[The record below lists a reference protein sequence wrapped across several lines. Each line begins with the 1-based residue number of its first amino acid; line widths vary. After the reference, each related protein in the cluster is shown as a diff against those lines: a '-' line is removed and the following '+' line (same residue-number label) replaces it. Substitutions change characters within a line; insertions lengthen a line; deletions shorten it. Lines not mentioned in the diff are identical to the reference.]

1 MLREKVRLVNKL
13 GLHARASSKFV
24 SLANMYQSSVKVLYD
39 GKEVNGKS
47 LLGLLTLAAGVGS
60 EIEIVVDGPDEEK
73 ALNALKELIANRF
86 EEEE

>member
-1 MLREKVRLVNKL
+1 MIKDKVKIINKL

-24 SLANMYQSSVKVLYD
+24 SLANMYQSSVKVVFD

-60 EIEIVVDGPDEEK
+60 EIELVVDGPDEEK
-73 ALNALKELIANRF
+73 AMKALKKLINNKF